1 MHTAFTHSH
10 YQIKRQVL
18 ALTGK
23 VRLFSPDGGLALYS
37 QQKMFRLKEDIRAY
51 SDESMGQELLHI
63 QARQILDF
71 SAAYDVIDSFE
82 GSRVGVLRRKGF
94 RSMVRDEWE
103 VLDAQEQP
111 VGVLQEDSVRYA
123 LLRRF
128 LLGTLLPQNYDIL
141 AGKTQVGDLRQR
153 FHLFRYVMDLDFSMD
168 TAGRLDRRLGL
179 AAGILLAIIEGRQD
193 S

>member
-18 ALTGK
+18 VLTGK
-23 VRLFSPDGGLALYS
+23 VRLYSPDGGLALYS

-51 SDESMGQELLHI
+51 SDESMNQELLHI

-111 VGVLQEDSVRYA
+111 VGILQEDSVGYA

-141 AGKTQVGDLRQR
+141 SGETQIGDLRQR